1 MTCGRPCWFWKTHCK
16 KTPNYGINSTNSRV
30 ACACWM
36 KSRQD
41 KPYCQ
46 HCIDFRGGEPTLLVV
61 PGTPSR
67 MYVSGHFSWDQSWV
81 SFYFQSSDHHK
92 HLVICLGFGLDFLL
106 QWRAVS
112 RSTGITSGLELM
124 LLIVV
129 KHSGKNYGNPQILT
143 TNLTPKQCSMNNFNV
158 NYK

>member
-1 MTCGRPCWFWKTHCK
+1 MFYSFIESIFFIHYQKLNRLTYWLCNHSLPEIDFINILTLCVIFWFGNMCFSFIILYNAWRPYWFWKTHCK

-46 HCIDFRGGEPTLLVV
+46 HCIDFRGGEPTLLVE

-81 SFYFQSSDHHK
+81 SKYY
-92 HLVICLGFGLDFLL
+92 
-106 QWRAVS
+106 S
-112 RSTGITSGLELM
+112 RSFD
-124 LLIVV
+124 
-129 KHSGKNYGNPQILT
+129 
-143 TNLTPKQCSMNNFNV
+143 QC
-158 NYK
+158 